1 MGEECVAHGFYGF
14 DRAEYFA
21 RGEGFAYG
29 RHVYEDDVA
38 QLALCEVGDADYGRV
53 ALRRGTTRGR
63 SSISDLRVRSWCGY
77 RLKFKC
83 GFSLQI

>member
-1 MGEECVAHGFYGF
+1 MGQECVAHGFYGF

-38 QLALCEVGDADYGRV
+38 QLALCEAGDADYGRV
-53 ALRRGTTRGR
+53 AL
-63 SSISDLRVRSWCGY
+63 DAAPLVVVRVFQICGY
-77 RLKFKC
+77 VH
-83 GFSLQI
+83 GVVIV